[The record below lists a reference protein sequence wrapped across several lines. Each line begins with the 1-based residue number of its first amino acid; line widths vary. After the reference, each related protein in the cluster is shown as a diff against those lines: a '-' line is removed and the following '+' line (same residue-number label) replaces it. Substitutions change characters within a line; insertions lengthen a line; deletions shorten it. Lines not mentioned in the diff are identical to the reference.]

1 MNALR
6 RSREP
11 AFALRPSAPAG
22 HFEAASNVVTI
33 HVGGPLDGVVTVT
46 ASAAARVLVE
56 ATWGS
61 GERRDRISLTQP
73 GEREALILADS
84 WANQLID
91 GRAPTHDLRRRA
103 WWG

>member
-1 MNALR
+1 
-6 RSREP
+6 
-11 AFALRPSAPAG
+11 
-22 HFEAASNVVTI
+22 
-33 HVGGPLDGVVTVT
+33 VTVAAT
-46 ASAAARVLVE
+46 AATRVVVE

-61 GERRDRISLTQP
+61 GDSRNRISLTQP

-103 WWG
+103 RWG